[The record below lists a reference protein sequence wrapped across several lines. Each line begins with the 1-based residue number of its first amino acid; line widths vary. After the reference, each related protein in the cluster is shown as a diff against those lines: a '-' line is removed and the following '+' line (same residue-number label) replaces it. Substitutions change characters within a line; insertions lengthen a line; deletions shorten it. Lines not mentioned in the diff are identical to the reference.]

1 MGCRVV
7 TRPNGRDA
15 VELFARESFDLVLM
29 DCEMPVMDGFEA
41 ARRIRELERL
51 LHTANNGA
59 ASPPR
64 TAIVAVTAHALT
76 TVHEKCLQAGMD
88 DFLVKPFDELR
99 LGEALRRWLP
109 SRERAARPA
118 GAAATPATL
127 DHATIEK
134 IRALQGDGS
143 AALLQRVVT
152 QFTVTAPSLAATIR
166 AKTGEGD
173 ADAVWRAAH
182 SLKSSAGAIGAS
194 LLATCCSDIETTA
207 RDRGAASVEPL
218 LDRLDAELVAV
229 TLSLKE
235 LA

>member
-1 MGCRVV
+1 MSCRVV
-7 TRPNGRDA
+7 TVPHGRDA
-15 VELFARESFDLVLM
+15 VELFAREKFDLILM

-41 ARRIRELERL
+41 ARRIREIERL
-51 LHTANNGA
+51 LRPTNGGA
-59 ASPPR
+59 ADPPR

-76 TVHEKCLQAGMD
+76 AVHEKCLQAGMD

-109 SRERAARPA
+109 SRERTATAS
-118 GAAATPATL
+118 GAVAPSATL

-143 AALLQRVVT
+143 AALLRRVVT
-152 QFTVTAPSLAATIR
+152 QFTVTAPALVAAIR
-166 AKTGEGD
+166 AKTVEGD
-173 ADAVWRAAH
+173 AEAVWRAAH

-194 LLATCCSDIETTA
+194 LLARHCGEIEAMA
-207 RDRGAASVEPL
+207 RDRGAASVEHL
-218 LDRLDAELVAV
+218 LDRLDAELAAV
-229 TLSLKE
+229 TQSLQE